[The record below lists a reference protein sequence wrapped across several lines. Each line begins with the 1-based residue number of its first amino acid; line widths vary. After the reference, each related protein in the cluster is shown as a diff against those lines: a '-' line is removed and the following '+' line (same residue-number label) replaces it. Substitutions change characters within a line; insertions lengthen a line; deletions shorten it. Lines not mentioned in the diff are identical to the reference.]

1 MSVSKEEKPEVGI
14 VMPVYNKYNYTKK
27 CLDGIFFT
35 SEKTSFEV
43 VVIDN
48 ASTDE
53 TRENLQKDERIKY
66 IANQENLG
74 FAKACNQGARESK
87 ARFILFLNN
96 DMEPLPGWLDNLVE
110 EIKKDDSIAIA
121 GSKLLYGDGTI
132 QHAGIA
138 FDEKGPYHIYRK
150 EKREKPYV
158 NKQRFLQGV
167 TGASLLIRRAVFE
180 KIGGFD
186 EGFINGYEDVDL
198 CLRVAK
204 SGKKILYCPKSE
216 LYHYESM
223 TEGRLDHKDLNRDRL
238 LKKWKGK
245 MEPDHK
251 KILKE
256 DGNLN
261 QFEKM
266 SIENEEFKKENREL
280 KEELKLIKNSKF
292 WKARQKY
299 MNIKNKI
306 LKNG

>member
-1 MSVSKEEKPEVGI
+1 MNLLNVEKPEVGI
-14 VMPVYNKYNYTKK
+14 VMPVYNKYEYTKK
-27 CLDGIFFT
+27 CLDKIFST
-35 SEKTSFEV
+35 KEQTSFEIIF
-43 VVIDN
+43 IDN

-53 TRENLQKDERIKY
+53 TKKNLREDKRIKY
-66 IANQENLG
+66 IANSKNLG
-74 FAKACNQGARESK
+74 FAKACNQGARETK

-96 DMEPLPGWLDNLVE
+96 DMEPLPGWLDNLTK
-110 EIKKDDSIAIA
+110 EIKKDKSIAIA

-138 FDEKGPYHIYRK
+138 FDDKGPYHIYRK

-167 TGASLLIRRAVFE
+167 TGACLLIRRSIFE

-186 EGFINGYEDVDL
+186 EGFVNGYEDVDL
-198 CLRVAK
+198 CLRVIN

-238 LKKWKGK
+238 LSKWRGK
-245 MEPDHK
+245 MVPDHK

-261 QFEKM
+261 QFEKIVM
-266 SIENEEFKKENREL
+266 ENEELKKELE
-280 KEELKLIKNSKF
+280 LIKSSKF
-292 WKARQKY
+292 WKVRGKY
-299 MNIKNKI
+299 IKIKNKLF
-306 LKNG
+306 LKND